1 MDIDLDIKQTWTWMC
16 LWIWVCL
23 TKKQVAL
30 WKPARNFD
38 CGNLGSSHADRPI
51 YFSPTLL
58 HLNVLPSKRSP
69 SYSTHTC
76 YWARWPSVNKK
87 LPCKHHDKAFA
98 TKITLLLVLI
108 LRLTSLQLAPHT
120 KSSRAAL
127 GSLLKSWSKHDLLS
141 KQRLS
146 INVFSEGHGVTS
158 TKSAE
163 AECASGSRAE
173 GT

>member
-1 MDIDLDIKQTWTWMC
+1 MDLDIKLNWTWIC
-16 LWIWVCL
+16 LWTWVCL

-58 HLNVLPSKRSP
+58 HLNVLPSKPLLLYAHLLLSQV
-69 SYSTHTC
+69 
-76 YWARWPSVNKK
+76 AI
-87 LPCKHHDKAFA
+87 CKQE
-98 TKITLLLVLI
+98 TTLQAPWQGLCHQDYIALVLI

>member
-1 MDIDLDIKQTWTWMC
+1 MDLDIKLNWTWIC
-16 LWIWVCL
+16 LWTWVCL

-58 HLNVLPSKRSP
+58 HLNVLPSKP
-69 SYSTHTC
+69 
-76 YWARWPSVNKK
+76 
-87 LPCKHHDKAFA
+87 
-98 TKITLLLVLI
+98 LLLYAHLLLSQVAI
-108 LRLTSLQLAPHT
+108 CKQETTLQAPWQGLCHQDYIAFSPHT
-120 KSSRAAL
+120 ASHITSARPPYQSSRAAL

>member
-16 LWIWVCL
+16 LWTWVCL
-23 TKKQVAL
+23 TKKQNL

-58 HLNVLPSKRSP
+58 HLNVLPSKP
-69 SYSTHTC
+69 
-76 YWARWPSVNKK
+76 
-87 LPCKHHDKAFA
+87 
-98 TKITLLLVLI
+98 LLLYAHLLLSQVAICKQETTLQAPWQGLCHQDYIALVHI
-108 LRLTSLQLAPHT
+108 LRLASLQLAPHT

-163 AECASGSRAE
+163 AECASGSGAE